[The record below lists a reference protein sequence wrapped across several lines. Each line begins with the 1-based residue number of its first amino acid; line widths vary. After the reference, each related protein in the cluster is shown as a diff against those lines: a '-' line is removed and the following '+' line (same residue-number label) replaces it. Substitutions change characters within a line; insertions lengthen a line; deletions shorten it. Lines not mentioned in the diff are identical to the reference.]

1 MPQRPAKWCTN
12 RFPMARKFL
21 KPYGK
26 LKGLISKCP
35 DLSMSGRSHGG
46 TYILTLDKDMFT
58 PLVSEN

>member
-1 MPQRPAKWCTN
+1 VVYQQIPDGQEI
-12 RFPMARKFL
+12 L

-46 TYILTLDKDMFT
+46 TYILTLDKDMLT